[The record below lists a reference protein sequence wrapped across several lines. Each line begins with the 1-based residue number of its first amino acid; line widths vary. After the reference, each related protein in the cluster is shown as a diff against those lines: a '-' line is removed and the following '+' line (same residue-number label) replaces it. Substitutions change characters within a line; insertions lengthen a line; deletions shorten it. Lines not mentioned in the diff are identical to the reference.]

1 MPRMLDHFQLW
12 YFWLCGHFVHEKFGT
27 RYSGHLLSRLAGFVH
42 NLTKQTGFPTTWR
55 ENGKSNSEQVNLWFI
70 MRCLVEYEDYLYYM
84 KGKRKEQV
92 NLWLI
97 CEIWLS
103 TKTTFTTWR
112 ENGKSKWIYDSCD
125 IWSSTM
131 DYLYNFEVDRK
142 RWLFCSLCPVGF
154 KLGWEDWLIL
164 DRVMDT
170 PVCRAILT
178 WNGFWPGGSWESRA
192 LLAYQNSQAR

>member
-1 MPRMLDHFQLW
+1 MKGKRKEQFRASESMIHNAMFGRVRRLPLL
-12 YFWLCGHFVHEKFGT
+12 HE
-27 RYSGHLLSRLAGFVH
+27 
-42 NLTKQTGFPTTWR
+42 
-55 ENGKSNSEQVNLWFI
+55 GKTERASESMTH
-70 MRCLVEYEDYLYYM
+70 MRNLVEYEDYLYYM

-92 NLWLI
+92 NLWLMRHLV
-97 CEIWLS
+97 E
-103 TKTTFTTWR
+103 
-112 ENGKSKWIYDSCD
+112 YD
-125 IWSSTM
+125 